1 MLKIDGKDY
10 IGIVTKL
17 TRNFE
22 VADGQNAGRTLDG
35 NMHRD
40 LIGTYYNYSIVIMT
54 ERMKQ
59 TEYNELYETISSP
72 VSSHRMI
79 VAYGNEELTFN
90 AYITQ
95 GSDELIRQYSE
106 NDRYWGNLTFDFIA
120 MSPQRR
126 AI

>member
-1 MLKIDGKDY
+1 MFKIDGKEY

-22 VADGQNAGRTLDG
+22 VADGENAGRTLDG

-40 LIGTYYNYSIVIMT
+40 LIGTYYNYTINIT
-54 ERMKQ
+54 TDRMNQ
-59 TEYNELYETISSP
+59 SEYNEMYQTISAP
-72 VSSHRMI
+72 VASHIMI
-79 VAYGNEELTFN
+79 VPYGNEILTFR

-95 GSDELIRQYSE
+95 GSDELIRRYSQT
-106 NDRYWGNLTFDFIA
+106 DRYWGNLSFDFIA

-126 AI
+126 AT